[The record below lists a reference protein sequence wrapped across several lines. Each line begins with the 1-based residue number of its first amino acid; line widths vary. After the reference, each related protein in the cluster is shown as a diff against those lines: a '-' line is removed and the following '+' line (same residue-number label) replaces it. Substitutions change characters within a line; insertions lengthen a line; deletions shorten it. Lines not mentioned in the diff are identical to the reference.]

1 MVTTRARKKAVL
13 AQEEA
18 EVARKLLLPFRLLDL
33 PAEIIGNISDHLDDK
48 DLINVRRVC
57 RALSAHVAHAF
68 GQRFFRHLIVILHP
82 TSLTTLFEISRHKT
96 LSKYVHRVTVSGQRI
111 GHTLFTTV
119 NETAHNDLQASVE
132 RSRMDLL
139 ILTEALRELKSLQ
152 NVRVDRSSF
161 RCDAGWTQNI
171 KIKCGRGLMFNKDS
185 VTWNGDTSEHQ
196 NFNRVYELTLQA
208 LVQAQM
214 DEKVELD
221 LQFVN
226 PNEGRNTFNCLVD
239 SESWREGLCK
249 RLRYF
254 STVGDMDLDWL
265 GRLLSLS
272 TGITK
277 LKLRQNRRKLNLL
290 LLAREPG
297 GAFSF
302 PGLRHLNITRAVLHY
317 ETWLVFLRLHAA
329 VLEEVVLHSVGLQ
342 NGTWHQALATLETMP
357 RLNNLSLDGL
367 LEQMP
372 YQNASTDPL
381 DWNPG
386 HLSLRSQAAIK
397 AALSV
402 MRAEPKTVAVDWV
415 WMRPLDGPNGEVYY
429 HAVDCRG
436 YTAIANS
443 GSWDF

>member
-57 RALSAHVAHAF
+57 RALSAHAAHAF

-96 LSKYVHRVTVSGQRI
+96 LSKYVHRVTVSGQRV

-214 DEKVELD
+214 DEKAELD

-290 LLAREPG
+290 LLAREP
-297 GAFSF
+297 
-302 PGLRHLNITRAVLHY
+302 
-317 ETWLVFLRLHAA
+317 
-329 VLEEVVLHSVGLQ
+329 
-342 NGTWHQALATLETMP
+342 ATLETMP

-397 AALSV
+397 AALSI
-402 MRAEPKTVAVDWV
+402 MRAEPKTVAVGWV
-415 WMRPLDGPNGEVYY
+415 WMRPLEEPDISRGRDE
-429 HAVDCRG
+429 CRVLMMKN
-436 YTAIANS
+436 TANPIMMPSPMPPPTAAPAIAPVDKPEEPEGGGVDDGVDVGVGVDVADGDS
-443 GSWDF
+443 PMAPASQKSIL